1 MRKIIKVQLFPCHC
15 GRWVVDLWHTPEPG
29 QPDKQEHAFEA
40 ATVGAAM
47 LLYSHALGDVRMAV
61 YDKQTDSYRGVED
74 ANFIVTG
81 SHAYCSECR
90 TSHQLNND

>member
-15 GRWVVDLWHTPEPG
+15 GTWIVDLWYEPVPG

-40 ATVGAAM
+40 VTVGAAM
-47 LLYSHALGDVRMAV
+47 HLCSHALGDVRMAV
-61 YDKQTDSYRGVED
+61 YDRATDTYKGAED

-81 SHAYCSECR
+81 SHAFCSECR
-90 TSHQLNND
+90 PRT